1 MQLVWLY
8 YTTYQIKFQGVF
20 AKYFDLLFGKVG
32 QMLYTTFTL
41 KGAKMNCKE
50 KLELFGQE
58 HLLKFADSLS
68 KEELSNLEK
77 QIEGLDFSYLN
88 LLNKTEEKKECEITP
103 LKAMT
108 VDEIAKNTEEYFSLG
123 LDAIKRGELA
133 VVLVAGGMGTRL
145 GSDSPKGCY
154 NIGKTKDVFIFQRL
168 FENTLEVV
176 KQAGNFVHFFIMT
189 SEKNDQE
196 TRAFLKAHKYFGYD
210 ENFVHFFVQEM
221 APCVSEDGKILLEEK
236 GRVATSPNGNGGWF
250 VSLLKDESARKA
262 LEKSNAKWVNI
273 FAVDNVLQRIADPVF
288 FGAILK
294 ENCEVGGKVIRKADP
309 YEKVGVVC
317 NKDGRPSVVE
327 YIDLTEEMA
336 HQTDENGE
344 RVYNFG
350 VIFNYIFSLDMLY
363 RVKDEKLPVHVVHK
377 KVEYVNQDGNTVKP
391 ESPNAYKFEM
401 LGVDMVELATSFIPY
416 EVVREKEFAPIKN
429 KTGVDSVESAQAL
442 LEKNGYEL

>member
-1 MQLVWLY
+1 
-8 YTTYQIKFQGVF
+8 
-20 AKYFDLLFGKVG
+20 
-32 QMLYTTFTL
+32 
-41 KGAKMNCKE
+41 MNCKE
-50 KLELFGQE
+50 KLALFKQE
-58 HLLKFADSLS
+58 HLLRFADSLS
-68 KEELSNLEK
+68 EEEVETLEK

-88 LLNKTEEKKECEITP
+88 VLGEEEEKKSCEISP
-103 LKAMT
+103 IKAMT
-108 VDEIAKNTEEYFSLG
+108 VDEIEKNKEKYHKIG
-123 LDAIKRGELA
+123 IDAIQKGELA

-176 KQAGNFVHFFIMT
+176 KEAGKFVHFFIMT
-189 SEKNDQE
+189 SEKNDDE
-196 TRAFLKAHKYFGYD
+196 TRTFLKEHNYFGYD

-221 APCVSEDGKILLEEK
+221 APCVGVDGKILLEQK

-250 VSLLKDESARKA
+250 VSLLKDESSRKA
-262 LEKSNAKWVNI
+262 LEESNAKWLNI

-288 FGAILK
+288 FGAILS
-294 ENCEVGGKVIRKADP
+294 ENCEVGGKVIRKVDP

-317 NKDGRPSVVE
+317 KKDGRPSVIE

-336 HQTDENGE
+336 HETDEKGE

-363 RVKDEKLPVHVVHK
+363 RVKDKALPIHIVNK
-377 KVEYVNQDGNTVKP
+377 KVEYVDENGNIVKP
-391 ESPNAYKFEM
+391 EAPNAYKFEM
-401 LGVDMVELATSFIPY
+401 LGVDMVELANSFIPF

-442 LEKNGYEL
+442 LELNGYKL